1 MTHIRQ
7 ARGLVLLALFTVPT
21 QLLAQ
26 EPQIGNIYKCA
37 NGQSGLKVTKCSG
50 GNPDLCDVEL
60 YRDGK
65 LLNTVQLPKANL
77 GDLVRICMGS
87 APPAAVAPGAANPGQ
102 PDANGFKIGDE
113 VRAATA
119 GGWYVA
125 KILRAN
131 GDSYLVRLG
140 GTEVWKLYPT
150 ELRRVGPLNDQDR
163 ARGLFEPGEKVQV
176 NFEGRW
182 IDSKIVTEMGMEY
195 QVELPGNRTGWTTAQ
210 NLRRAAVAEKP
221 VAAAPKPGEPPRP
234 GLTSCAGKIEG
245 RYASAAGA
253 GPGLT
258 IVFKSGKAT
267 LRMMGDD
274 MEAECW
280 MSGRKIF
287 LHKPDEAEDIPI
299 DINDDGTLDTPM
311 GELRKKGNS

>member
-1 MTHIRQ
+1 MTRIPQ
-7 ARGLVLLALFTVPT
+7 IQSLALLVLFAVPLH
-21 QLLAQ
+21 LLAQ
-26 EPQIGNIYKCA
+26 EPLVGTPYKCA

-50 GNPDLCDVEL
+50 GNPDVCDVEL

-77 GDLVRICMGS
+77 ADLVRICQGS
-87 APPAAVAPGAANPGQ
+87 APPAAAAPGAANSGQ
-102 PDANGFKIGDE
+102 ADANGFKIGDE

-119 GGWYVA
+119 GGWYIG
-125 KILRAN
+125 KIVRAN

-140 GTEVWKLYPT
+140 GAEVWKLYPT
-150 ELRRVGPLNDQDR
+150 ELRRVGSLNDQDR
-163 ARGLFEPGEKVQV
+163 ARGLFEVGEKVQV

-182 IDSKIVTEMGMEY
+182 VDSKIVTEMGMEY
-195 QVELPGNRTGWTTAQ
+195 QVELPGSRTGWTTAQ
-210 NLRRAAVAEKP
+210 NLRRVAVAEKP
-221 VAAAPKPGEPPRP
+221 PAPKPGEPPRP

-245 RYASAAGA
+245 RYASTGGV

-274 MEAECW
+274 EEVECW

-287 LHKPDEAEDIPI
+287 LHKPGEADDIPI

-311 GELRKKGNS
+311 GEIKKKGGA

>member
-1 MTHIRQ
+1 MTPIPHVRSL
-7 ARGLVLLALFTVPT
+7 ALLALFAGPA

-26 EPQIGNIYKCA
+26 EPQIGNLYKCA

-50 GNPDLCDVEL
+50 GSPDVCDVEL

-77 GDLVRICMGS
+77 GDLMRICQGA
-87 APPAAVAPGAANPGQ
+87 APPTAAAPGAANSGQ

-113 VRAATA
+113 VRVATA
-119 GGWYVA
+119 GGWYVG
-125 KILRAN
+125 KILRTN
-131 GDSYLVRLG
+131 GDSYLVRVG
-140 GTEVWKLYPT
+140 GAEVWKPYPT

-163 ARGLFEPGEKVQV
+163 ARGLFEVGEKVQV
-176 NFEGRW
+176 NFEGHW
-182 IDSKIVTEMGMEY
+182 VDSKIVTEMGMEY

-210 NLRRAAVAEKP
+210 NLRRVAVAEKP
-221 VAAAPKPGEPPRP
+221 PAQKPGDPPRP

-274 MEAECW
+274 EEVECW

-287 LHKPDEAEDIPI
+287 LHKPGEAEDIPI

-311 GELRKKGNS
+311 GEIRKKGGA

>member
-1 MTHIRQ
+1 MTPIPHVRSL
-7 ARGLVLLALFTVPT
+7 ALLALFAGPA

-26 EPQIGNIYKCA
+26 EPQIGNLYKCA

-50 GNPDLCDVEL
+50 GSPDVCDVEL

-77 GDLVRICMGS
+77 GDLMRMCQGS
-87 APPAAVAPGAANPGQ
+87 APPAAAAPGAANLGQ
-102 PDANGFKIGDE
+102 ADANGFKIGDE

-119 GGWYVA
+119 GGWYVG

-131 GDSYLVRLG
+131 GDAYFVRLG
-140 GTEVWKLYPT
+140 GADVWKTYPT
-150 ELRRVGPLNDQDR
+150 ELRRIGPLNDQDR
-163 ARGLFEPGEKVQV
+163 ARGLFEVGEKVQV
-176 NFEGRW
+176 NFEGSW
-182 IDSKIVTEMGMEY
+182 VDSKILTEMGMEY
-195 QVELPGNRTGWTTAQ
+195 QVELPGNRTGWTTGQ
-210 NLRRAAVAEKP
+210 NLRRVAVAEKP
-221 VAAAPKPGEPPRP
+221 TAQKPGEPPRP

-245 RYASAAGA
+245 RYASAGGA

-267 LRMMGDD
+267 LRMMGDEE
-274 MEAECW
+274 EADCW

-287 LHKPDEAEDIPI
+287 LHKAGETEDIPI

-311 GELRKKGNS
+311 GEIRKKGGA

>member
-1 MTHIRQ
+1 MTGIRL
-7 ARGLVLLALFTVPT
+7 ARGFLVLALFAVPM

-26 EPQIGNIYKCA
+26 DPQIGNLYRCA
-37 NGQSGLKVTKCSG
+37 NGQSGLKVAKCSG
-50 GNPDLCDVEL
+50 ANPDVCDVEL

-77 GDLVRICMGS
+77 ADLMRICMGS
-87 APPAAVAPGAANPGQ
+87 APPAAAAPGAANSGQ
-102 PDANGFKIGDE
+102 ADANGFKIGDE

-119 GGWYVA
+119 GGWYVG

-131 GDSYLVRLG
+131 GDSYFVRIG
-140 GTEVWKLYPT
+140 GAEVWKVYPT

-163 ARGLFEPGEKVQV
+163 ARGLFEAGEKVQV

-182 IDSKIVTEMGMEY
+182 VDSKIVTEMGMEY

-210 NLRRAAVAEKP
+210 NLRRVAVAEKSP
-221 VAAAPKPGEPPRP
+221 APKAGEPPRP

-245 RYASAAGA
+245 RYASAGGV

-274 MEAECW
+274 EEVECW

-287 LHKPDEAEDIPI
+287 LHKPGEAEDMPI

-311 GELRKKGNS
+311 GEIKKKGNG